1 MSRTRVL
8 MTNATSDAGLSAAR
22 ALARAGY
29 DVSSADV
36 VAMPYGVKSR
46 FISAHHVLANGTA
59 DAYAA
64 SLLDVVDRIRPEVLL
79 PLGAQSTLGS
89 AALGERLSAMTALNV
104 PDREAIAVAN
114 DKSASMA
121 SLDALG
127 IPCAQVHLYA
137 DAVTALSGDPA
148 LTLVVKPRANVGAAR
163 GVRYVR
169 TPGELDDAIAA
180 CRATYGEE
188 LIQEF
193 VPGGPETM
201 KTVVLLYSR
210 DSRLVAAFTTTK
222 KRQWPTTGGLT
233 VVGRSTRDE
242 AIVELVRPFF
252 EHWKWKGPAEV
263 EIKRDARTGVHKV
276 IEINPRFPAYFRF
289 ADRCGLDLATI
300 AVRLALKEDVA
311 PLDYPAYRVG
321 VTYVNPGL
329 LMKSAG
335 WHVRRTG
342 MAEVPRIITEF
353 GAGFQC
359 AVDMLRDPLPLLGR
373 TLGDLKRRSGSAK
386 N

>member
-8 MTNATSDAGLSAAR
+8 MTNANSDAGLSAAR
-22 ALARAGY
+22 SLVRAGY

-36 VAMPYGVKSR
+36 VDMPYGVKSR
-46 FISAHHVLANGTA
+46 FISAHHILANGTA
-59 DAYAA
+59 DDYAA
-64 SLLDVVDRIRPEVLL
+64 SLLDVVDRIRPDVLL

-89 AALGERLSAMTALNV
+89 AVLRERLDAMTALNV
-104 PDREAIAVAN
+104 PDQNAIAVAD
-114 DKSASMA
+114 DKFASMA
-121 SLDALG
+121 SLEALG
-127 IPCAQVHLYA
+127 IACAQIHSYA
-137 DAVTALSGDPA
+137 DAVTALSGNPA

-163 GVRYVR
+163 GVRYVNTR
-169 TPGELDDAIAA
+169 GELDDAIAA
-180 CRATYGEE
+180 CRASYGDAV
-188 LIQEF
+188 IQEF

-201 KTVVLLYSR
+201 NTAVLLYSR
-210 DSRLVAAFTTTK
+210 ESRLVAAFTTMK

-233 VVGRSTRDE
+233 VVSRSTRDE
-242 AIVELVRPFF
+242 AIVELVNPFF
-252 EHWKWKGPAEV
+252 EHWKWRGPAEV
-263 EIKRDARTGVHKV
+263 EVKRDSRTGEQKV

-300 AVRLALKEDVA
+300 AVRLALKEDIA
-311 PLDYPAYRVG
+311 PLDYPSYRVG
-321 VTYVNPGL
+321 VTYMNPRL

-342 MAEVPRIITEF
+342 VAEVPRIVTEL

-373 TLGDLKRRSGSAK
+373 TLKGR
-386 N
+386 

>member
-8 MTNATSDAGLSAAR
+8 MTNANSDAGLSAAR
-22 ALARAGY
+22 SLVRAGY

-36 VAMPYGVKSR
+36 VDMPYGVKSR
-46 FISAHHVLANGTA
+46 FISAHHILANGTA

-64 SLLDVVDRIRPEVLL
+64 SLLDVVDRIRPDVLL

-89 AALGERLSAMTALNV
+89 AVLRERLDAMTALNV
-104 PDREAIAVAN
+104 PDQNAIAVAD
-114 DKSASMA
+114 DKFASMA
-121 SLDALG
+121 SLEALG
-127 IPCAQVHLYA
+127 IACAQIHSYA
-137 DAVTALSGDPA
+137 DAVTALSGNPA

-163 GVRYVR
+163 GVRYVNTR
-169 TPGELDDAIAA
+169 GELDDAIAA
-180 CRATYGEE
+180 CRASYGDAV
-188 LIQEF
+188 IQEF

-201 KTVVLLYSR
+201 NTAVLLYSR
-210 DSRLVAAFTTTK
+210 ESRLVAPFTTMK

-233 VVGRSTRDE
+233 VVSRSTRDE
-242 AIVELVRPFF
+242 AIVELVNPFF
-252 EHWKWKGPAEV
+252 EHWKWRGPAEV
-263 EIKRDARTGVHKV
+263 EVKRDSRTGEQKV

-300 AVRLALKEDVA
+300 AVRLALKEDIA
-311 PLDYPAYRVG
+311 PLDYPSYRVG
-321 VTYVNPGL
+321 VTYMNPRL

-342 MAEVPRIITEF
+342 VAEVPRIVTEL

-373 TLGDLKRRSGSAK
+373 TLKGR
-386 N
+386 